1 VAGEDDG
8 MTEFTLW
15 HQHGPGECRV
25 AFAAWR
31 GFGSPL
37 RGAAARASC
46 LTGTHAVSWTVQA
59 ETADAALALLP
70 DYVARRTTAVEF
82 REIRIP

>member
-1 VAGEDDG
+1 VSGEDDR

-15 HQHGPGECRV
+15 HQHGPSECRA

-37 RGAAARASC
+37 RGAVARVSC
-46 LTGTHAVSWTVQA
+46 LTGTHAVSWRVQA
-59 ETADAALALLP
+59 ETAEAALALLP

-82 REIRIP
+82 REIRIQ